1 MQIETLFL
9 NYIHSQRAT
18 ARLKQSTISTY
29 YGIFERYIEPFFYN
43 IEEISEQDITDF
55 TKVLLFKLSRKT
67 VNDILT
73 LFSAILRYNRIDIEI
88 YKPVFYI
95 PNING
100 LSLQDWERLES
111 YCVSHLDFF
120 TFGVLLDLYTG
131 IRPGELCASRKRNLD
146 LIARAFHVTDTMQRI
161 KNLDPNTTRK
171 TKVII
176 DTPKSK
182 QAVRTIPLIDDLVL
196 IANNL
201 YQGIPPDAFLLT
213 GDSKYIEVRSYEQK
227 LSKIYKAVGI
237 QGKNAYSIRH
247 AFATYYYQ
255 NTKDIKTLSEL
266 LGHKDIKTTYRYIGT
281 DETAK
286 RQGVNSLAQIKK

>member
-1 MQIETLFL
+1 MQIETLFF

-29 YGIFERYIEPFFYN
+29 YGIFERYIEPFFR
-43 IEEISEQDITDF
+43 ETLEISEQDITDF

-95 PNING
+95 PDING
-100 LSLQDWERLES
+100 LSLQEWEHLES
-111 YCVSHLDFF
+111 YCISHLDFF

-146 LIARAFHVTDTMQRI
+146 LMTRAFHVTDTMQRI
-161 KNLDPNTTRK
+161 KNLDPNAITK

-182 QAVRTIPLIDDLVL
+182 QAIRTIPIIDDLIL

-201 YQGIPPDAFLLT
+201 YQRIPPDAFLLT
-213 GDSKYIEVRSYEQK
+213 GNGKYIEVRSYEQK
-227 LSKIYKAVGI
+227 LSKIYKVVGI

-286 RQGVNSLAQIKK
+286 RQGVNSLAKIRK

>member
-1 MQIETLFL
+1 MQIETLFF
-9 NYIHSQRAT
+9 NYIHSQRAI

-29 YGIFERYIEPFFYN
+29 YGIFERYIKPFFRGTL
-43 IEEISEQDITDF
+43 EISEQVITDF

-88 YKPVFYI
+88 YKPTFYI
-95 PNING
+95 PDING
-100 LSLQDWERLES
+100 LSLQEWERLES
-111 YCVSHLDFF
+111 YCISHLEFF

-146 LIARAFHVTDTMQRI
+146 LITRAFHVTDTMQRI
-161 KNLDPNTTRK
+161 KNLDPNAISK

-182 QAVRTIPLIDDLVL
+182 QAIRTIPIIDDLVL
-196 IANNL
+196 IAHNL

-213 GDSKYIEVRSYEQK
+213 GNGKYIEVRSYEQK
-227 LSKIYKAVGI
+227 LNRIYEAVGI

-286 RQGVNSLAQIKK
+286 RQGVNSLARIKK

>member
-73 LFSAILRYNRIDIEI
+73 LFSAILRYNRIDIEV
-88 YKPVFYI
+88 YKPTFYI

-120 TFGVLLDLYTG
+120 MFGILLDLYTG

-146 LIARAFHVTDTMQRI
+146 LIAGAFHVTDTMQRI
-161 KNLDPNTTRK
+161 KNLDPNATRK

-182 QAVRTIPLIDDLVL
+182 QAIRTIPLIDDLVL

-213 GDSKYIEVRSYEQK
+213 GNNKYIEVRSYEQK
-227 LSKIYKAVGI
+227 LCKIYKAVGI

-286 RQGVNSLAQIKK
+286 RQGVNSLARIKK

>member
-1 MQIETLFL
+1 MQIETLFF

-88 YKPVFYI
+88 YKPAFYI

-131 IRPGELCASRKRNLD
+131 IRPGELCAGRKRNMD
-146 LIARAFHVTDTMQRI
+146 LITRSFHVTDTMQRI
-161 KNLDPNTTRK
+161 KNIDPNATRK

-201 YQGIPPDAFLLT
+201 YQRIPPDAFLLT
-213 GDSKYIEVRSYEQK
+213 GNGKYIEVRSYEQK
-227 LSKIYKAVGI
+227 LSGIYKAVGI

-286 RQGVNSLAQIKK
+286 RQGVNSLAQIRK

>member
-1 MQIETLFL
+1 MQIETLFF

-29 YGIFERYIEPFFYN
+29 YGIFERYIEPFFRG
-43 IEEISEQDITDF
+43 ILEISEQDITDF
-55 TKVLLFKLSRKT
+55 TKILLFKLSRKT

-73 LFSAILRYNRIDIEI
+73 LFSAILRYNRIDIEV
-88 YKPVFYI
+88 YKPTFYI
-95 PNING
+95 PDADI

-111 YCVSHLDFF
+111 YCISHLDFF
-120 TFGVLLDLYTG
+120 TFGVLLALYTG
-131 IRPGELCASRKRNLD
+131 IRPGELCAGRKRNAD
-146 LIARAFHVTDTMQRI
+146 LITRAFHVTDTMQRI
-161 KNLDPNTTRK
+161 KNLDPNVTKK

-196 IANNL
+196 IAHNL
-201 YQGIPPDAFLLT
+201 YQGIPTDAFLLT
-213 GDSKYIEVRSYEQK
+213 GNSKYIEVRSYEQK
-227 LSKIYKAVGI
+227 LNRIYEAVGI

-286 RQGVNSLAQIKK
+286 RQGVNSLARIKK

>member
-1 MQIETLFL
+1 MQIETLFF

-29 YGIFERYIEPFFYN
+29 YGIFERYIEPFFN
-43 IEEISEQDITDF
+43 RFLEINEQNITDF

-73 LFSAILRYNRIDIEI
+73 LFSAILRYNRIDIEV
-88 YKPVFYI
+88 YKPTFYI
-95 PNING
+95 PDING

-111 YCVSHLDFF
+111 YCISHLDFF
-120 TFGVLLDLYTG
+120 TFGVLIALYTG
-131 IRPGELCASRKRNLD
+131 IRPGELCASRKRNMD
-146 LIARAFHVTDTMQRI
+146 LITRTLHVTDTILRI
-161 KNLDPNTTRK
+161 KNLDPNATRK

-182 QAVRTIPLIDDLVL
+182 QAVRTIPIIDDIVL
-196 IANNL
+196 IAHNL
-201 YQGIPPDAFLLT
+201 YKRIPLDAFLLT
-213 GDSKYIEVRSYEQK
+213 GNSKYIEVRSYEQK

-237 QGKNAYSIRH
+237 QNKNAYSIRH

-286 RQGVNSLAQIKK
+286 RQGVNSLARIKK

>member
-29 YGIFERYIEPFFYN
+29 YGIFERYIEPFFN
-43 IEEISEQDITDF
+43 RFLEINEQNITDF

-73 LFSAILRYNRIDIEI
+73 LFSAILRYNRIDIEV

-95 PNING
+95 PDING
-100 LSLQDWERLES
+100 LSLQDWERLEN
-111 YCVSHLDFF
+111 YCISHLDFF

-131 IRPGELCASRKRNLD
+131 IRPGELCASRKRNVD
-146 LIARAFHVTDTMQRI
+146 LITRAFHVTDTMQRI
-161 KNLDPNTTRK
+161 KNLDPNATKK

-182 QAVRTIPLIDDLVL
+182 QAVRTIPIIDDLVL
-196 IANNL
+196 IAHNL
-201 YQGIPPDAFLLT
+201 YQGIPPEAFLFT
-213 GDSKYIEVRSYEQK
+213 GNSKYIEVRSYEQK
-227 LSKIYKAVGI
+227 LNRIYEAVGI

-286 RQGVNSLAQIKK
+286 RQGVNSLARIKN